1 MLIDAMKNDFDAKLQ
16 YLTESQEAMIEKMAN
31 LKTSVNSGKM
41 EMNMTNM
48 NWANSAD
55 RLNDQSY
62 ELEKLKVSMKKVIE
76 KQRNLDLNL
85 KQLNETLI
93 EGKRFQNQNIT
104 DNELENFY
112 NNRTEQYLS

>member
-1 MLIDAMKNDFDAKLQ
+1 
-16 YLTESQEAMIEKMAN
+16 MAN

-76 KQRNLDLNL
+76 LS
-85 KQLNETLI
+85 LI
-93 EGKRFQNQNIT
+93 HI
-104 DNELENFY
+104 
-112 NNRTEQYLS
+112 